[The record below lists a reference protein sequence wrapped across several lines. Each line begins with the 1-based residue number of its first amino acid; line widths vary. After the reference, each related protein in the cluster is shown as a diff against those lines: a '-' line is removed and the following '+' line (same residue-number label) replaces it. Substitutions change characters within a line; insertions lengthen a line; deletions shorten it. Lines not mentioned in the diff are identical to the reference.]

1 MEKICLDRMANV
13 RQLLEY
19 NMVSDAA
26 DQMHAFHACSEKSD
40 CRYWLTCA
48 KHIEDLWS
56 RQQQAEAT
64 AKDRKP
70 S

>member
-48 KHIEDLWS
+48 KHI
-56 RQQQAEAT
+56 
-64 AKDRKP
+64 
-70 S
+70 